1 MPDAPINRN
10 DDFLPGGAFWIRD
23 QATVV
28 GQPPPHKH
36 EYFQIN
42 VNVAGSTEHVLGAT
56 TRPILPGTLS
66 FIMPFRVHHIRR
78 AEPAEFFVINFRH
91 DFLRPESRVDA
102 LELEEEP
109 ISAMPELAP
118 FLFQEHLDFFL
129 AGADMA
135 AVRELCLR
143 MQSEHAHGSFY
154 SLEFIRAD
162 LFRLIGIVCRRYQH
176 DLLALSQTNMLMG
189 GRRASLARVSRYM
202 REHLGESITL
212 ADAAAAAFLSPSYLA
227 HLLKKETG
235 RTFVE
240 ILTDQRMDLA
250 CRLLATSARPV
261 AEIAARVGFADEAYF
276 ARRFR
281 KLHGVTPTGY
291 RKAASQDPQLHESQE
306 PLASHAPRPSP
317 IPHVPRVLPMPPEP
331 R

>member
-1 MPDAPINRN
+1 VA
-10 DDFLPGGAFWIRD
+10 
-23 QATVV
+23 
-28 GQPPPHKH
+28 QPPPHRH

-42 VNVAGSTEHVLGAT
+42 VNLVGATEHVLGAT
-56 TRPILPGTLS
+56 TRPIVAGTLS
-66 FIMPFRVHHIRR
+66 FVMPFRVHQIRR
-78 AEPAEFFVINFRH
+78 VEPTEFFVINFRH

-109 ISAMPELAP
+109 LSDMPELAP

-129 AGADMA
+129 GDADLA
-135 AVRELCLR
+135 TARQLCLR
-143 MQSEHAHGSFY
+143 MQAEHAHGGFF

-162 LFRLIGIVCRRYQH
+162 LFRLIGLVCRRYEH
-176 DLLALSQTNMLMG
+176 DLLALSRTNMLVG

-212 ADAAAAAFLSPSYLA
+212 ADAAAAAFLSTSYLA

-250 CRLLATSARPV
+250 CRLLASSTRPV
-261 AEIAARVGFADEAYF
+261 AEIATRVGFTDEAYF

-281 KLHGVTPTGY
+281 KMHGVTPTAY
-291 RKAASQDPQLHESQE
+291 RKAARNTQE
-306 PLASHAPRPSP
+306 PQTPR
-317 IPHVPRVLPMPPEP
+317 
-331 R
+331 